1 MILIWP
7 WLRIMVMEVPGEGPS
22 ELFTC
27 ELLLITL
34 ESKHSGEVRYGG
46 SGRLL
51 EDLHFELDLE

>member
-1 MILIWP
+1 
-7 WLRIMVMEVPGEGPS
+7 MVMEVPGEGPS

-51 EDLHFELDLE
+51 EDLHFELDLEW